1 MAISGLSLRNNLVW
15 LWLGHF
21 CLPMWMV
28 WENSLLSLHGAHFL
42 QGNFLI
48 PVWTSSCRPRA
59 VPIASLLMGGCGLS
73 HERVEDGCRST
84 CVKFGGWKSDRTGLV
99 QPHQFYASDVCYE
112 TLAYKKTTLIAEVWF
127 KDLYQTM
134 GSWDTMNFYLTL
146 MSVHFKLV
154 NWNTSLA
161 PCSKLYVTL
170 SPSLPFL
177 YPTIPPT
184 FCSHK
189 LFQIFLCS

>member
-1 MAISGLSLRNNLVW
+1 MAISGLSLRNNLVR
-15 LWLGHF
+15 LWFGHF
-21 CLPMWMV
+21 CLPMWTV
-28 WENSLLSLHGAHFL
+28 WENSLLALLARRPFPAGKLF
-42 QGNFLI
+42 F
-48 PVWTSSCRPRA
+48 PVWTNSCRPRA
-59 VPIASLLMGGCGLS
+59 VSIASLLMGECGLS

-170 SPSLPFL
+170 SPSLPFVPHHSRIGFNSYL
-177 YPTIPPT
+177 Q
-184 FCSHK
+184 
-189 LFQIFLCS
+189 LFLCS